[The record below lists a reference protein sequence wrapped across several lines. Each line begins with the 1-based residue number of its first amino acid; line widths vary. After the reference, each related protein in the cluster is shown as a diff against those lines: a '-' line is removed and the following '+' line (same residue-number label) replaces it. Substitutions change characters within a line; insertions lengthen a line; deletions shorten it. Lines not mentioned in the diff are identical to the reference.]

1 MVVLVYLL
9 YLIDQLSTA
18 SVKCL
23 HSPAL
28 SYLLTL
34 CTTPIFFVHHSLT
47 QGKNAN
53 PTPLGWKGHLGFIYS
68 DLSVALSKE
77 SGGTQLA
84 PPDPI
89 FYTQAVKNN
98 PSIQCLATKEIFKL
112 AEYFPCGS
120 RGPAH
125 LPIHLLNQG
134 LLKARG
140 ARSIYPLVSGN

>member
-1 MVVLVYLL
+1 MDSAGSHLGR
-9 YLIDQLSTA
+9 
-18 SVKCL
+18 
-23 HSPAL
+23 
-28 SYLLTL
+28 LLTKLGLLLKL
-34 CTTPIFFVHHSLT
+34 CPI
-47 QGKNAN
+47 
-53 PTPLGWKGHLGFIYS
+53 KGIWR
-68 DLSVALSKE
+68 E
-77 SGGTQLA
+77 QLA

-98 PSIQCLATKEIFKL
+98 PSIQCLATKDFFKL